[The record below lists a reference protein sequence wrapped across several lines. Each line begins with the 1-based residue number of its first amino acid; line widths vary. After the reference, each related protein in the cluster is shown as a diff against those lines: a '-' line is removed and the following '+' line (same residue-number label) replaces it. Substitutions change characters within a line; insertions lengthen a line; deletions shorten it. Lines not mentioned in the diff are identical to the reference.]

1 MEPSVIRFSSS
12 RSTLFTPERLPQA
25 ILALGYWAALGL
37 LAQTA
42 LFAQL
47 WSPPPPGKRCPS
59 AWGPSDER
67 GSANYV
73 RPETVLKAARL
84 ITEGKTY
91 ELGRVLESAMPMVG
105 LRRFSIHTAR
115 TVGPVGA
122 NRASANEELVVG
134 ELGQVGTQLDGLTH
148 VGIDG
153 LLYNCTK
160 IDDIATRTG
169 FTRLGIEKVGALFAR
184 GILLDIA
191 GFKGVEMLDAAY
203 EITPADLQEALRRQ
217 GLTIGRGDA
226 VLIRT
231 GWGKLWMVDNPRYNH
246 SSPGIGVAAAEW
258 LAQTSPLLIGADN
271 SGVEVQPNPNKAL
284 ANPVHQILIPTHGI
298 FLLENLDLEAL
309 ARDRVGEFAFIVQ
322 PLKIKGGTGST
333 VAPIAVK

>member
-1 MEPSVIRFSSS
+1 M
-12 RSTLFTPERLPQA
+12 
-25 ILALGYWAALGL
+25 ALGIWSVLGL
-37 LAQTA
+37 LAQAA
-42 LFAQL
+42 LCAQA
-47 WSPPPPGKRCPS
+47 WSPPPPDKRCPS
-59 AWGPSDER
+59 VWGSGDER

-84 ITEGKTY
+84 IREGTIY
-91 ELGRVLESAMPMVG
+91 ELGRVLESAMPVFG
-105 LRRFSIHTAR
+105 LRRFSIYTAR

-122 NRASANEELVVG
+122 NRAFANEELVAG

-160 IDDIATRTG
+160 VDDIATRTG
-169 FTRLGIEKVGALFAR
+169 FTRLGVEKVGALFAR

-191 GFKGVEMLDAAY
+191 GFKGVETLEAAY
-203 EITPADLQEALRRQ
+203 EITPADLQGALRRQ

-231 GWGKLWMVDNPRYNH
+231 GWGKLWMVDNARYNR
-246 SSPGIGVAAAEW
+246 SSPGIGVPAAEW
-258 LAQTSPLLIGADN
+258 LVETNPLLIGADN

-284 ANPVHQILIPTHGI
+284 ANPVHQILIPAHGI

-309 ARDRVGEFAFIVQ
+309 ARDRVSEFAFIVQ